1 MSGIGWITHVPIS
14 PARPISIPKQNNMTT
29 SDHDFFFGL
38 LKISVL
44 QLLKAQGFDKARP
57 STIDIVTDL
66 YIKFLELLI
75 SEIKKLILAR
85 CSKGGITDVNFDV
98 DVDTVALQDITQA
111 FVNLKIVRPVDVLD
125 VYDEN
130 PQSFSDKG
138 FRILKDWC
146 LNNRRLKDA
155 RKIAAAPLTALRI
168 EEIAGVTGASGTVDN
183 DTTMSSANMI
193 PTTAASGSAMRAFP
207 DYMGDLRANQ
217 EEELERR
224 RKKTNELIEEFI
236 DNGDT
241 RDWIRLLIARQRL
254 YLFHRKKN
262 GKNMNNS
269 LPSSLPGYSISN
281 SNPNIV
287 DQSIEIPD
295 ITSLPHIS
303 GLKNSVLAPRIPSK
317 VSDSHWDPTEG
328 PEIKSNNEFIPFSL
342 DPSQQSS
349 AGINVDESEWDQ
361 LSEDDIKRLKHAATL
376 NMSLPVMHPELRLEE
391 IVLSFENDESLDS
404 DSNMGDEIGG
414 TDLHEADE
422 LSENMGSNRSGGGN
436 VRSKSNNN
444 KDNNGSS
451 NSNINNNNNGIRMP
465 ADDADGLGSPNDV
478 SSSGIGDSQ
487 LQMEPEFDNDIA
499 FDEIADMNN
508 TFQRRASLD
517 FGNSALY

>member
-1 MSGIGWITHVPIS
+1 
-14 PARPISIPKQNNMTT
+14 MTT

-38 LKISVL
+38 LKVSIL

-85 CSKGGITDVNFDV
+85 CSRDDTTDASFDV

-138 FRILKDWC
+138 FQILKDWC
-146 LNNRRLKDA
+146 LNNRRLRDA
-155 RKIAAAPLTALRI
+155 RKVAAAPLTALRI
-168 EEIAGVTGASGTVDN
+168 EEIAGAVGAAGTVDN
-183 DTTMSSANMI
+183 DTTISGANMI
-193 PTTAASGSAMRAFP
+193 PTTAVSGSSMQAFP

-224 RKKTNELIEEFI
+224 REKTNELIEELVA
-236 DNGDT
+236 NGDT

-254 YLFHRKKN
+254 YLFHRRKH
-262 GKNMNNS
+262 GRNMNNS
-269 LPSSLPGYSISN
+269 LSSSLPGYSVSN
-281 SNPNIV
+281 SNPNIL

-303 GLKNSVLAPRIPSK
+303 GLKNSVLAPR
-317 VSDSHWDPTEG
+317 VSNSHWNPTEG
-328 PEIKSNNEFIPFSL
+328 SEVKSNNDFIPFSL
-342 DPSQQSS
+342 DPSRQSS
-349 AGINVDESEWDQ
+349 ADSSMDESELSQ

-376 NMSLPVMHPELRLEE
+376 SMSLPAMHPELRLDE

-404 DSNMGDEIGG
+404 DNDMEGEIGR
-414 TDLHEADE
+414 TDLHEVDE
-422 LSENMGSNRSGGGN
+422 LGEDMGGDRSGGGDGSN
-436 VRSKSNNN
+436 SNN
-444 KDNNGSS
+444 DNNGSS
-451 NSNINNNNNGIRMP
+451 NNNNNNNSSRVP
-465 ADDADGLGSPNDV
+465 ASVADGLGSPNNV
-478 SSSGIGDSQ
+478 SSSGIGNDQ
-487 LQMEPEFDNDIA
+487 LQMEPEFENDIA